1 MTYQQALD
9 YLFSQLPMYQR
20 QGKAAFKKNLTN
32 ITKLCD
38 VLHNPQENFKTI
50 HVAGSN
56 GKGSTSHLIAS
67 VLQSAGYKV
76 GLYTSPHLIDYRERI
91 KVNGVM
97 IDEQS
102 VIDFIITYKSSFD
115 KIEPSFFEW
124 SVGLAFLYFKELEV
138 DIAIIE
144 TGLGGRLDSTNV
156 INPLLS
162 VITNISFD
170 HQEMLGD
177 TLEKIAFEKA
187 GIIKERSSVVIGRLQ
202 KDIHHVFEK
211 KAEAM
216 HAKLHLSEPTKYSSD
231 LTGNYQIE
239 NVATANKTI
248 DLLIKNFR
256 FTIPETAKVNGF
268 NKVVK
273 NTGLQGRW
281 QIINYSPKAICDV
294 GHNIDGITNII
305 KMLANERFDNLHF
318 VFGMVNDK
326 ESDKILLLLPKKATY
341 YFCKPNIPRGLET
354 KTLKDIAS
362 NYSLFGRKYE
372 SVKHAYSEA
381 LKCASKS
388 DLVFVGGSTF
398 VVAEVL

>member
-202 KDIHHVFEK
+202 QDIHHVFEK

-256 FTIPETAKVNGF
+256 
-268 NKVVK
+268 
-273 NTGLQGRW
+273 
-281 QIINYSPKAICDV
+281 
-294 GHNIDGITNII
+294 
-305 KMLANERFDNLHF
+305 
-318 VFGMVNDK
+318 VF
-326 ESDKILLLLPKKATY
+326 
-341 YFCKPNIPRGLET
+341 
-354 KTLKDIAS
+354 
-362 NYSLFGRKYE
+362 
-372 SVKHAYSEA
+372 
-381 LKCASKS
+381 
-388 DLVFVGGSTF
+388 
-398 VVAEVL
+398 